1 MEATRDTPDT
11 DVRLRRAGAPPA
23 TRVSLSRVGVT
34 GVEKIIRISAN
45 GDEQLYHAALECY
58 VDLNPL
64 QAGVHMSRFEEI
76 VNEAVDEVVIGEAL
90 KAETLA
96 AHIAERVRERQ
107 DGLRAEVTIR
117 ARYPEHKQTP
127 GFRADDPGALHV
139 DRDRGRLRAGDAA
152 PGRSRGAGHDR
163 LPMRAGAG
171 RGRGARAARGA
182 GLHRR
187 RDRARLRLG
196 PGRDPQPAGD
206 RQPLRGL
213 PRGLRRRAAGPRR
226 CCASS
231 RSR

>member
-1 MEATRDTPDT
+1 MQART
-11 DVRLRRAGAPPA
+11 PA

-127 GFRADDPGALHV
+127 VSG
-139 DRDRGRLRAGDAA
+139 
-152 PGRSRGAGHDR
+152 S
-163 LPMRAGAG
+163 
-171 RGRGARAARGA
+171 
-182 GLHRR
+182 
-187 RDRARLRLG
+187 
-196 PGRDPQPAGD
+196 
-206 RQPLRGL
+206 
-213 PRGLRRRAAGPRR
+213 
-226 CCASS
+226 
-231 RSR
+231 